1 MVARR
6 RLIAGGIAAA
16 VATLSCPAVA
26 QAPRVLRFVP
36 HANLS
41 IADPIATTAFVTRN
55 HAQLVW
61 DSLYGIDATLQP
73 KPQMVAG
80 HELSDDRLTWTFA
93 LRDGLRFHDKEPV
106 RAGDCVASLRRWM
119 VSDPM
124 GQQIAAQLNEMVAI
138 DDRQFRL
145 RLKRPYPQMRQALGK
160 SGAPMPAIMP
170 ARLADMAGPN
180 GLIGEIIGSGPFRF
194 KRDEW
199 AAGSRAV
206 YEKFAGY
213 VPRNEPNGWTA
224 GGKVVLLDRLE
235 WVVLADAQ
243 AASAALQ
250 AGEVDWWEIP
260 GADMLP
266 ALRRHRAIIVEQLD
280 PLGSMAA
287 LRLNHLHPPFDDVRV
302 RQAVMLSVDQAEYMR
317 AIMGNEETLWRRLPG
332 FFTPETPMYTEAGG
346 EVLAGPRDISRAR
359 RLITEAGQM
368 GSKVVLLTATDI
380 PIHAAQ
386 ARVTAALFE
395 TLGFTVENVATDWG
409 TVVRRR
415 ASMAAPEL
423 GGWNAFHTWHSGV
436 DHISPAAYSALR
448 TNGVHAWF
456 GWPENATIETL
467 RDAWMQAE
475 TLDDQ
480 KRIVEELQRA
490 ALDHVVYVP
499 TGMFYAPQAWRRTIT
514 GIQKAAFPV
523 FWGVAKG

>member
-16 VATLSCPAVA
+16 VATLACPAVA

-41 IADPIATTAFVTRN
+41 VADPIATTAFVTRN

-61 DSLYGIDATLQP
+61 DTLYGIDAAMTP

-80 HELSDDRLTWTFA
+80 HTLSDDRLTWTFT
-93 LRDGLRFHDKEPV
+93 LRDGLRFHDNERV
-106 RAGDCVASLRRWM
+106 AAVDCVASLRRWM
-119 VSDPM
+119 GPDPM
-124 GQQIAAQLNEMVAI
+124 GQHIAALLDDMAAL

-145 RLKRPYPQMRQALGK
+145 RLKRPYPQLLHALGK

-170 ARLADMAGPN
+170 ARLADAAGAAAQVS
-180 GLIGEIIGSGPFRF
+180 EIVGSGPFRF

-199 AAGSRAV
+199 VAGSRAV
-206 YEKFAGY
+206 YEKYAAY
-213 VPRNEPNGWTA
+213 VPRPEPGAWTS
-224 GGKVVLLDRLE
+224 GGKVPLLDRVE
-235 WVVLADAQ
+235 WVVLPDPQ

-250 AGEVDWWEIP
+250 AGEVDWLETP
-260 GADMLP
+260 SADHLP
-266 ALRRHRAIIVEQLD
+266 ALRRHRAITVDQLD

-332 FFTPETPMYTEAGG
+332 FFTPETPLYTEAGG
-346 EVLAGPRDISRAR
+346 EVLAGPRDIARAR
-359 RLITEAGQM
+359 RMITEAGQM
-368 GSKVVLLTATDI
+368 GARVVLLTATDI

-386 ARVTAALFE
+386 ARVTAALLE
-395 TLGFTVENVATDWG
+395 TLGFAVENVATDWG

-436 DHISPAAYSALR
+436 DHVSPAAYSALR
-448 TNGVHAWF
+448 TNGTHAWY

-475 TLDDQ
+475 ALDEQ

-499 TGMFYAPQAWRRTIT
+499 TGMFYAPQAWRRTVN
-514 GIQKAAFPV
+514 GLQKAAFPI